1 MQEIASSQKREKT
14 KSRFF
19 ETESVQNRVDLAK
32 TNERDTVVV
41 HEQQLFEN
49 KQISANMRMKAR
61 NLNNMREEIHMNRST
76 EPHQRNS

>member
-76 EPHQRNS
+76 EPH